1 MKRTKQKEK
10 NKSDIECKLP
20 CQTHNDECYELQYK
34 IGAHVVAGRPASGKT
49 SIAIGLINDC
59 IRDEYPIAYV
69 SLDMEKKSF
78 FERLSKAVPPSY
90 ISKAIKSKRF
100 LYSEEKEVTKLLPYL
115 QSLRENGTKAVIID
129 FIQLLKVNG
138 KALDTD
144 SLVAI
149 LSAFALKNQMSIV
162 LLCQW
167 ANFSKDVYPFA
178 QTIHILRKETK
189 K

>member
-1 MKRTKQKEK
+1 MKTKNQKLKAKKQDGFELARRK
-10 NKSDIECKLP
+10 
-20 CQTHNDECYELQYK
+20 HNEECYELLF
-34 IGAHVVAGRPASGKT
+34 ITGAHVVAGHPASGKT

-59 IRDEYPIAYV
+59 IFTEYPIAYV

-78 FERLSKAVPPSY
+78 FERLSKAIPPSY
-90 ISKAIKSKRF
+90 ISKAITSKRF

-162 LLCQW
+162 LLCQL

-189 K
+189 Q